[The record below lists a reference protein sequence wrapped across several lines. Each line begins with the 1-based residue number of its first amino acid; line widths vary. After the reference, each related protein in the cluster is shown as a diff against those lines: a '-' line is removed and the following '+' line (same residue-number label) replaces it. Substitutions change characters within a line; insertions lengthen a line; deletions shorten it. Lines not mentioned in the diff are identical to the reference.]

1 MYVRRTLVT
10 ALAGLLL
17 AAGARAQPQTI
28 AIAGFDYTD
37 TSGEVRDQGG
47 EHAARLATFLRT
59 LQAGLGS
66 SAVILD
72 CAPTCTAG
80 VTTPDVLVE
89 RSRQAGATLLVYGG
103 IHKVSTLIQQAVV
116 QMVDIRQNR
125 LVLDRRISF
134 RGDTDDSWRRAAS
147 FTATSLRAGIDGN

>member
-1 MYVRRTLVT
+1 MHVRRTLVT

-17 AAGARAQPQTI
+17 ATHAVAQTQTI

-37 TSGEVRDQGG
+37 TSGEVRDQSS
-47 EHAARLATFLRT
+47 EHAARLADFLRT
-59 LQAGLGS
+59 LQAGLG

-80 VTTPDVLVE
+80 VTSPDALVE

-134 RGDTDDSWRRAAS
+134 RGDTDDSWRHAAS
-147 FTATSLRAGIDGN
+147 FTATSLRAGIEGN

>member
-1 MYVRRTLVT
+1 MHVRRMVT
-10 ALAGLLL
+10 VLAGLLL
-17 AAGARAQPQTI
+17 AAGARSQPQTI

-37 TSGEVRDQGG
+37 TSGEVRDQSA
-47 EHAARLATFLRT
+47 EHAARLADFLRT
-59 LQAGLGS
+59 LQAGLGGR
-66 SAVILD
+66 AVILD

-80 VTTPDVLVE
+80 VTAPDVLLE
-89 RSRQAGATLLVYGG
+89 RSRETGATLLVYGG

-134 RGDTDDSWRRAAS
+134 RGDTDDSWRHAAS
-147 FTATSLRAGIDGN
+147 FTATSLRAGIEGN